1 MSRQSEID
9 RIYKLLQSSPRHIH
23 YSQFDKISEFL
34 VDNGIGTKDGFDIDM
49 KKGETK
55 RLLAQH
61 NIDMSDGAKFLECW
75 LRKSIV
81 QPIDYK
87 E

>member
-9 RIYKLLQSSPRHIH
+9 RIIATINDE
-23 YSQFDKISEFL
+23 QFVGNIIAGRLAIAL
-34 VDNGIGTKDGFDIDM
+34 VDNGIGTKDRFEIDM